1 MAIFSLQEELCAY
14 IAIIPFDRIAII
26 QNGSLTIHMQITPS
40 TSILLFIVAT
50 PRGKLLAGQEAPF
63 GYAFTYN
70 GAQGPSSGSKPL
82 TGPDRQGH
90 KNLET

>member
-50 PRGKLLAGQEAPF
+50 PG
-63 GYAFTYN
+63 
-70 GAQGPSSGSKPL
+70 GSL
-82 TGPDRQGH
+82 RRQAPDRSGGR
-90 KNLET
+90 LTRRCS

>member
-50 PRGKLLAGQEAPF
+50 PRGKLLAGQEARSRQVDSR
-63 GYAFTYN
+63 GR
-70 GAQGPSSGSKPL
+70 GPDRSRSLAL
-82 TGPDRQGH
+82 TGPDRQGL

>member
-50 PRGKLLAGQEAPF
+50 PRGKLLAG
-63 GYAFTYN
+63 
-70 GAQGPSSGSKPL
+70 
-82 TGPDRQGH
+82 PDRQGL